1 MTDAPQT
8 ASTPA
13 AQFSPGDVVRL
24 KSGGPKM
31 TVLKLEDETALACK
45 WFDRNGKVH
54 KDSFPPAMVE
64 IFVKQW

>member
-1 MTDAPQT
+1 MTDAPQKNI
-8 ASTPA
+8 SP
-13 AQFSPGDVVRL
+13 FSPGDVVRL

-54 KDSFPPAMVE
+54 TDSFPPVMVE
-64 IFVKQW
+64 HFIKQW